1 MHRLCLLLLLFCAFA
16 HSENC
21 SVTLEEAIVSS
32 LRYNYLLQAEKFSE
46 LEGDARVRAA
56 WGRFWPE
63 VVWRGEISDYS
74 VPDDEV
80 VPLCLQG
87 NIVEG
92 RQVIVDFDAI
102 FNLKEKEHQLLAL
115 RFNVEAF
122 VDNLIF
128 DVRRAYYLVAI
139 SLANVHVQEENV
151 KLLEEQAEREKGRL
165 EAGTSTQF
173 ELDQARVAT
182 TNAMAQL
189 FAARREYKNNQ
200 SILAGLMGLDAT
212 RSRCLDP
219 VIDEMPLKEYPLI
232 SDKIT
237 YLLDEGVPET
247 MWTPGEKEW
256 WKAKMMLGR
265 SDLKEREAL
274 IAAASSGVHR
284 RQSEYLPR
292 VDGFAR
298 FVNLSNNDFGTLFKF
313 SDDSYWE
320 TGISF
325 RWSLFDG
332 FARQNRV
339 REAKLNRCKQVAYYQ
354 KALQDAT
361 LGLQDRFDDIE
372 EAAQGYIAAAS
383 GVRIS
388 EAGAEFAL
396 ERRNI
401 GAISPLEYRDAV
413 NHLTDARQR
422 ELRAS
427 YSLLVAYFALR
438 RDTGLDRLEGRYRC
452 P

>member
-1 MHRLCLLLLLFCAFA
+1 M
-16 HSENC
+16 
-21 SVTLEEAIVSS
+21 EEAIVSS
-32 LRYNYLLQAEKFSE
+32 LRYNYALQAEKFSE

-63 VVWRGEISDYS
+63 VIWRGEISDYS
-74 VPDDEV
+74 VPVDEI
-80 VPLCLQG
+80 VPLTLQG
-87 NIVEG
+87 NIVEA
-92 RQVIVDFDAI
+92 RQILFDYDAV
-102 FNLKEKEHQLLAL
+102 FSLKEKQHQLMAL

-139 SLANVHVQEENV
+139 SLANVRVQEENV
-151 KLLEEQAEREKGRL
+151 KLLEEQAEREQGKL

-173 ELDQARVAT
+173 ELDQAQVAT

-189 FAARREYKNNQ
+189 FAARREYKNSQ
-200 SILAGLMGLDAT
+200 SVLAGLMGLDPS

-219 VIDEMPLKEYPLI
+219 VIDAMPLKEYALI
-232 SDKIT
+232 NDKIT
-237 YLLDEGVPET
+237 FLEDRGNPDA
-247 MWTPGEKEW
+247 MWTAGEKEW
-256 WKAKMMLGR
+256 WHTKMLQGR
-265 SDLKEREAL
+265 SDLKEHEAL
-274 IAAASSGVHR
+274 IAAAGSGVNR
-284 RQSEYLPR
+284 RQSEFLPR

-298 FVNLSNNDFGTLFKF
+298 YVNFSNDNFGTLFKIN
-313 SDDSYWE
+313 DDSYWE
-320 TGISF
+320 AGVSF

-332 FARQNRV
+332 FAKQNRV
-339 REAKLNRCKQVAYYQ
+339 REAKYNRCKQIAYYQ
-354 KALQDAT
+354 KALQDAS

-372 EAAQGYIAAAS
+372 EAAQAYIASAS

-388 EAGAEFAL
+388 ESGADLAL

-427 YSLLVAYFALR
+427 YALLVSYFALR
-438 RDTGLDRLEGRYRC
+438 RDTGLDRLEGKYRC